1 MSEEISTSDVQIGG
15 KEATGGSAEN
25 DNMCGICMEK
35 IVRFGLLSSCDH
47 AFCISCITSW
57 RKEASKSIFL
67 TKEEKNSKRSCP
79 LCREHSDFIISSFEF
94 HKGEEKQEYIAQ
106 QLASRS
112 RVPCKEYRTKKECQ
126 FGGHCFYAHLDE
138 EGNDIR
144 QQQLQEKKVRP
155 VRTPRI
161 RCPFFYQQRRARLDS
176 DLILLSLMNLTMD
189 IYDHG
194 DYEDDDEDEDD
205 VDVRELYQTSN
216 GWEIDSDMENH
227 IW

>member
-1 MSEEISTSDVQIGG
+1 M
-15 KEATGGSAEN
+15 
-25 DNMCGICMEK
+25 
-35 IVRFGLLSSCDH
+35 
-47 AFCISCITSW
+47 
-57 RKEASKSIFL
+57 
-67 TKEEKNSKRSCP
+67 
-79 LCREHSDFIISSFEF
+79 
-94 HKGEEKQEYIAQ
+94 
-106 QLASRS
+106 
-112 RVPCKEYRTKKECQ
+112 
-126 FGGHCFYAHLDE
+126 
-138 EGNDIR
+138 
-144 QQQLQEKKVRP
+144 RP